1 MVKKSIFKLE
11 VASILIITFIISIV
25 LDFYLQ
31 DKHLEE
37 INSKLT
43 HYGNFISS
51 DIKKNISQAITKTT
65 TLEYLLKS
73 NKYESKDFETW
84 VKYIHNE
91 DDIINCL
98 QLAKNGVISHIYP
111 MQDHKNAIGFDI
123 LKNKRQ
129 NKKALFTIDSQ
140 KITFTNPIT
149 LVQNN
154 KIAVIARKPI
164 FKNQNDKNSFWGFS
178 SALIYIDDI
187 VHTYLDFA
195 KENNMNIQVIG
206 NNKEKEIFNQNI
218 EFDKKHHQIFDIMV
232 PNGKWKLIVSSN
244 EELKTNYFIYI
255 VNMLVALLISFILYQ
270 NFLQRVAL
278 SNQNEELKKA
288 KQKAEDA
295 TQAKSLFLAN
305 TSHEIRT
312 PINGIIGLIHLT
324 LQTKLN
330 QKQKEYISNI
340 DKSAKLLLHI
350 INDILDFSKI
360 EAKKLSIE
368 KREFDIFTVIDN
380 IVHIIEH
387 KVEEK
392 NLKLEINYKQELGYM
407 FYGDDFRLSQI
418 LTNLLSN
425 AIKFTIDGKVELNI
439 SKIKDNRY
447 RFEVK
452 DTGIGLSPE
461 QRDNLFKSFSQA
473 DSSTTRKFGGTGL
486 GLCISKELIE
496 LMNGKIWCESQIDVG
511 SSFIFE
517 IELEKIEDKN
527 FCTLIHNHIT
537 EDEKLKILTNKIN
550 NIKNMNILL
559 AEDNSINQQILIG
572 LLENSSINIDI
583 ANNGEE
589 AIEKYNQ
596 NKNKYNL
603 ILMDI
608 QMPIIDGYKASK
620 TIRKRDINIPIIAI
634 TANAMAEDIQKT
646 KQAKMNGHIAKP
658 IDVTKLYE
666 TILEYAPITNQVSSP
681 QNQDVQKVEN
691 IDKKTLEYIDYEN
704 GLKQIVNN
712 KEMYEKILTKFYNT
726 YKDFNIY
733 SKDKETQKRDIH
745 TIKGLS
751 ANIGAKKLHKISKMI
766 NDNFDEKLF
775 DSWTVTLQKTIQDI
789 EKII

>member
-129 NKKALFTIDSQ
+129 NKKAIFTIDSQ

-195 KENNMNIQVIG
+195 QENNMNIQVIG

-218 EFDKKHHQIFDIMV
+218 EFDKKHHQIFDIIV

-255 VNMLVALLISFILYQ
+255 VNVLVALLISFILYQ
-270 NFLQRVAL
+270 NFLQRVVL

-392 NLKLEINYKQELGYM
+392 
-407 FYGDDFRLSQI
+407 S
-418 LTNLLSN
+418 
-425 AIKFTIDGKVELNI
+425 
-439 SKIKDNRY
+439 
-447 RFEVK
+447 
-452 DTGIGLSPE
+452 
-461 QRDNLFKSFSQA
+461 
-473 DSSTTRKFGGTGL
+473 
-486 GLCISKELIE
+486 
-496 LMNGKIWCESQIDVG
+496 
-511 SSFIFE
+511 
-517 IELEKIEDKN
+517 
-527 FCTLIHNHIT
+527 
-537 EDEKLKILTNKIN
+537 
-550 NIKNMNILL
+550 
-559 AEDNSINQQILIG
+559 
-572 LLENSSINIDI
+572 
-583 ANNGEE
+583 
-589 AIEKYNQ
+589 
-596 NKNKYNL
+596 
-603 ILMDI
+603 
-608 QMPIIDGYKASK
+608 
-620 TIRKRDINIPIIAI
+620 
-634 TANAMAEDIQKT
+634 
-646 KQAKMNGHIAKP
+646 
-658 IDVTKLYE
+658 
-666 TILEYAPITNQVSSP
+666 
-681 QNQDVQKVEN
+681 
-691 IDKKTLEYIDYEN
+691 
-704 GLKQIVNN
+704 LKQIVNN

-775 DSWTVTLQKTIQDI
+775 DSWTITLQKTIQDI